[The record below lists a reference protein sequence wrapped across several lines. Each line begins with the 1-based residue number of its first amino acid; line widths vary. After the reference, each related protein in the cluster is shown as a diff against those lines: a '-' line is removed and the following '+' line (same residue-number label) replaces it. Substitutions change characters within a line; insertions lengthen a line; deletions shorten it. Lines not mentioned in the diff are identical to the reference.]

1 MAERIGPPPATDKIV
16 VRGLGVF
23 GYHGVHPRERERGQ
37 RFVVDLEAYLDLR
50 QPGRTDSL
58 AETLDYSDLARRA
71 AAIVAKERYDLIE
84 ALAERLAAVVLE
96 YPRVRRAVV
105 RVAKPEALSS
115 LDVGEVFVQIERER

>member
-1 MAERIGPPPATDKIV
+1 M
-16 VRGLGVF
+16 
-23 GYHGVHPRERERGQ
+23 
-37 RFVVDLEAYLDLR
+37 
-50 QPGRTDSL
+50 
-58 AETLDYSDLARRA
+58 
-71 AAIVAKERYDLIE
+71 AKERYDLIE